1 MVIVVGVMGLDSR
14 WSVAGSL
21 RQGQVAAWE
30 RWNFF
35 VDLFEACEKATAH
48 CATVC
53 VLLKVLSHLYVH
65 LLMGDTFFR
74 INQCSADY

>member
-1 MVIVVGVMGLDSR
+1 MVIVVGELGLDSR
-14 WSVAGSL
+14 WSVSGSL
-21 RQGQVAAWE
+21 LHGQVAAWE

-35 VDLFEACEKATAH
+35 VDLFEACEKATAD

-65 LLMGDTFFR
+65 LLIGDTLFG
-74 INQCSADY
+74 